1 MLHIFDCINIIY
13 LFFVNNFL
21 IFLLCPQLVVKTKYI
36 DTFIKLFLTFLLYS
50 LVSELNIRQ
59 LKRVKYIWSHFV
71 FTESYREYFTTPY
84 FVFIRD
90 TLSYVVLLGLHVAF
104 CLESSTIPFS
114 GLEWAILVFFL
125 GRILMESRQ
134 FLDVKVR
141 PRRLAATK
149 DFRGSKY
156 QICSEMEEEI
166 ESSPTRGTPFLQRCK
181 KYLR

>member
-1 MLHIFDCINIIY
+1 MPHIFDCVYINYIDSVNSFK
-13 LFFVNNFL
+13 FFVVSPISCENW
-21 IFLLCPQLVVKTKYI
+21 IHWHIKKAVSYLLTLFSCQWIEYKT
-36 DTFIKLFLTFLLYS
+36 IKK
-50 LVSELNIRQ
+50 
-59 LKRVKYIWSHFV
+59 LKDVWSYFV
-71 FTESYREYFTTPY
+71 FTESYCEYFTTPY

-90 TLSYVVLLGLHVAF
+90 TLSYLVLLGLHVAL

-134 FLDVKVR
+134 FLDVKVQQ
-141 PRRLAATK
+141 RRLTATK

-156 QICSEMEEEI
+156 QICSETEEET

>member
-1 MLHIFDCINIIY
+1 M
-13 LFFVNNFL
+13 
-21 IFLLCPQLVVKTKYI
+21 CPQLGVKTKYI
-36 DTFIKLFLTFLLYS
+36 DTLIKLFLTYLLTYLLYF

-59 LKRVKYIWSHFV
+59 LKKVNDIWSHFV

-90 TLSYVVLLGLHVAF
+90 TLSYLVLLGLLVAL

-156 QICSEMEEEI
+156 QIYSETEEEI
-166 ESSPTRGTPFLQRCK
+166 ESSPTRGTPFLQRYK